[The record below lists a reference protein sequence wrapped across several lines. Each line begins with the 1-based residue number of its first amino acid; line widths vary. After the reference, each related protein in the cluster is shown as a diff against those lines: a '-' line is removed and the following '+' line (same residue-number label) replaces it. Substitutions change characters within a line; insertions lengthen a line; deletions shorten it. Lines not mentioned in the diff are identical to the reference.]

1 MSCDYPTDSL
11 ACFPRINTKVEKK
24 PGDNGIVAELVV
36 GPRDRVRGY
45 RYTFSTDSNEHV
57 FNGRETL
64 CEGCPTDLTPNSSV
78 TEDMPNQSQTEQ
90 TEMAT
95 VRDEYPSGLR
105 VLMQNESVGYMIDA
119 LMDMPGTTFSKS
131 RLAENA
137 GVSRQSV
144 HTHITLLVN
153 LGIVKEVDNSDP
165 VEYTL
170 NDGDEIIRLLHR
182 LEGVVNRRLN
192 PKVDD

>member
-1 MSCDYPTDSL
+1 MSNQPRTD
-11 ACFPRINTKVEKK
+11 R
-24 PGDNGIVAELVV
+24 
-36 GPRDRVRGY
+36 
-45 RYTFSTDSNEHV
+45 
-57 FNGRETL
+57 
-64 CEGCPTDLTPNSSV
+64 
-78 TEDMPNQSQTEQ
+78 

-119 LMDMPGTTFSKS
+119 LMDMPGTAFSKS
-131 RLAENA
+131 SLADKA

-153 LGIVKEVDNSDP
+153 LGIVKEVDETDP

>member
-1 MSCDYPTDSL
+1 MSCDYPTDPS
-11 ACFPRINTKVEKK
+11 ASSPRVNTKVEKK

-170 NDGDEIIRLLHR
+170 NDGDEIIRLLHH
-182 LEGVVNRRLN
+182 LEEVINRRLN